1 MARAATARSA
11 RRAAAPEGKLSDILA
26 DLNEPMARAQ
36 AVLEHTFGYKSFRLH
51 QAAIIE
57 TLLNGRDCLALMPTG
72 GGKSLCYQVPA
83 LVRDGT
89 AIVVSPL
96 IALMKDQVD
105 ALREAGVTAA
115 FLNSTLSWQEALH
128 VESQLKSGELKLL
141 YVAPERLVQ
150 DRMLEMIGQA
160 KISLFAIDEAHCVS
174 QWGHDFRPEYRQLRV
189 LHERFPN
196 VPRIALT
203 ATADEK
209 TRDEIVAELR
219 LEDAHRFVSSF
230 DRANIRYTIAEG
242 GGASAREKL
251 LQFLNA
257 EHKTDAGIVY
267 CLSRKSCEETA
278 DWLNKK
284 GRRALV
290 YHAGLDQKVRA
301 AAQSKFLKEDGLIVV
316 ATIAFGMGIDKP
328 DVRFV
333 AHLNLP
339 KTIES
344 YYQETGRAG
353 RDGAAANA
361 WMSYG
366 LEDVITYRRWNEQ
379 SDGSEQFKAVMRQKL
394 DALIGLC
401 ETAQCRRQLLL
412 GYFGEGKTEP
422 CGNCDTCLEPPER
435 VDGTESAQKALSA
448 VYRTGERF
456 GMTYLI
462 DMLRGGGDERIVR
475 NGHEKLKVYGVGKDL
490 TIDDWKSVFRQLV
503 TGGYLVQDTEFG
515 GLQLVNERARPLLR
529 GEQPF
534 LMRRAMM
541 SMRAVKEAKKK
552 EKRGGPTVPPND
564 EALFGALRTLRQQ
577 LATESN
583 VPPYV
588 IAHDSVLLELASKRP
603 KSDGELHGI
612 SGMGDRKIARYGTA
626 LLDVISKFKKH
637 PLLDNRLT
645 ATVNQ
650 TLALHIENKT
660 ADDIAAIR
668 GITISTV
675 YGHFAEAIE
684 AGLIEVAEVIDL
696 DKGEIDEIHAA
707 FDQCGT
713 RDSLKLGPAHAALEA
728 RYDYGV
734 LKCLL
739 VAEG

>member
-1 MARAATARSA
+1 MGRAATTRVARAEAASSA
-11 RRAAAPEGKLSDILA
+11 PLLGDT
-26 DLNEPMARAQ
+26 PMARAQ
-36 AVLEHTFGYKSFRLH
+36 GVLEHTFGYKAFRLH

-57 TLLNGRDCLALMPTG
+57 TLLEGKDCLALMPTG

-83 LVRDGT
+83 LVREGT

-115 FLNSTLSWQEALH
+115 FLNSTLSWQEAMH
-128 VESQLKSGELKLL
+128 VESQLKTGELKLL

-150 DRMLEMIGQA
+150 DRMLDMLSRANIA
-160 KISLFAIDEAHCVS
+160 LFAIDEAHCVS
-174 QWGHDFRPEYRQLRV
+174 QWGHDFRPEYRQLRI
-189 LHERFPN
+189 LPERFPN

-219 LEDAHRFVSSF
+219 LEEANRFVASF
-230 DRANIRYTIAEG
+230 DRPNIRYTIAEG
-242 GGASAREKL
+242 GGGASARDKL
-251 LQFLNA
+251 LQFIEA

-284 GRRALV
+284 GRRAVV

-301 AAQSKFLKEDGLIVV
+301 NAQAKFLKEDGLIVV

-353 RDGAAANA
+353 RDGGPANA

-366 LEDVITYRRWNEQ
+366 LDDVITYRRWNDQ

-412 GYFGEGKTEP
+412 SYFGEATPEP

-435 VDGTESAQKALSA
+435 VDGTEAAQKALSA
-448 VYRTGERF
+448 AYRTGERF

-462 DMLRGGGDERIVR
+462 DLLRGGGDERIAR
-475 NGHEKLKVYGVGKDL
+475 NGHEKLKVYGIGKDL

-503 TGGYLVQDTEFG
+503 TGGYLIQDTEFG

-529 GEQPF
+529 GEQSF

-541 SMRAVKEAKKK
+541 SSRAVKEAKKK

-577 LATESN
+577 LAAAQN
-583 VPPYV
+583 LPPYV
-588 IAHDSVLLELASKRP
+588 IAHDSVLLELAAKRP
-603 KSDGELHGI
+603 KSEGDLHNI
-612 SGMGDRKIARYGTA
+612 SGMGDRKVARYGAA
-626 LLDVISKFKKH
+626 LLEVIAKFKKH
-637 PLLDNRLT
+637 PLLDNRLS

-650 TLALHIENKT
+650 SLSLHIENKS
-660 ADDIAAIR
+660 AEDIAAIR
-668 GITISTV
+668 GMTVSTV

-684 AGLIEVAEVIDL
+684 AGLLTPDDVLDL
-696 DKGEIDEIHAA
+696 DAGDVDEIRAA

-713 RDSLKLGPAHAALEA
+713 RDSLKIGPAHSALEG
-728 RYDYGV
+728 RYDYGI
-734 LKCLL
+734 LKCMLA
-739 VAEG
+739 AEG